1 MYENCKRSLANF
13 LTLSLQNQ
21 EEVRP
26 KSQRYLNMTTKPW
39 LTLTIRRKVWACFGA
54 NGFMTN
60 HVVLRIGALTEGR
73 LSVRAMMTPYDV
85 GTIRCVA
92 LHALLS
98 DLVVWSLNSS
108 TLNSSDPFKSF
119 KPFNRIHHDC
129 QTVRLTSVT
138 TKLTSLNR
146 ELRDA
151 GWQFCERSG
160 VPIQTCTLTS
170 QWVLAHSLSSN
181 FFQHYHRLA
190 IWNILWIFFLVKVI
204 FWHACLIPRGKLRRW
219 WLPYTCWPLA
229 RITATQAVTCSH
241 PKIVERAASGN
252 AAGRCVLWAPHDDS
266 WCPIFTWYLVYVE
279 ISIRYKL
286 GGSYHTTRLSWTTLL
301 INSSSVTLDMV
312 SGLS

>member
-204 FWHACLIPRGKLRRW
+204 FWHACLIPRGKLSVMMTALHLLTSGQDNRYTGGHMLPSQDSRACSKWQCSWSLCTLGATWRFMMSHFHLISCICWDFHPIQTRRQ
-219 WLPYTCWPLA
+219 L
-229 RITATQAVTCSH
+229 
-241 PKIVERAASGN
+241 
-252 AAGRCVLWAPHDDS
+252 
-266 WCPIFTWYLVYVE
+266 
-279 ISIRYKL
+279 
-286 GGSYHTTRLSWTTLL
+286 SY
-301 INSSSVTLDMV
+301 N
-312 SGLS
+312 